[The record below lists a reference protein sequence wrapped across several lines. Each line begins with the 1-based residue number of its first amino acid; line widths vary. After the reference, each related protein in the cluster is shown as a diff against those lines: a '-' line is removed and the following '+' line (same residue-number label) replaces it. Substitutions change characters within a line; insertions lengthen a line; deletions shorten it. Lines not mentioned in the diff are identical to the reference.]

1 MLLRQGSQN
10 HVDAVD
16 KADAATWVSAG
27 KEGVSMKTLMTLIA
41 AAAILLTAGLQVFA
55 GEGRI
60 GDEPE
65 QVRPYVLVK

>member
-1 MLLRQGSQN
+1 MLLRQRSRKPAG
-10 HVDAVD
+10 AVG
-16 KADAATWVSAG
+16 KADAAARMSGG
-27 KEGVSMKTLMTLIA
+27 KEGVHMKTLVTFIA

-65 QVRPYVLVK
+65 QVLPYVLIK

>member
-1 MLLRQGSQN
+1 
-10 HVDAVD
+10 
-16 KADAATWVSAG
+16 
-27 KEGVSMKTLMTLIA
+27 MKTLMTLIA